1 MTPRSWLARGAAVV
15 LGLALG
21 ACESLPNVPPTA
33 GFVLS
38 PVSPIYAGET
48 AVVFNASP
56 SRDSDGRIASYAWNF
71 GDGTAEV
78 TTSDAVVTHVFPDTP
93 ARCVDVTY
101 TVLLTVRDDGGEQS
115 SVDHAAT
122 VTERPAPGT
131 PECTATR

>member
-1 MTPRSWLARGAAVV
+1 LTARAAAALLAAA
-15 LGLALG
+15 LAG
-21 ACESLPNVPPTA
+21 CESLPNVPPTA

-56 SRDSDGRIASYAWNF
+56 SRDSDGSIASYAWDF

-78 TTSDAVVTHVFPDTP
+78 TTTSPLVTHVFPDTA

-101 TVLLTVRDDGGEQS
+101 TVLLTVHDDGGERS

-131 PECTATR
+131 PECTVR